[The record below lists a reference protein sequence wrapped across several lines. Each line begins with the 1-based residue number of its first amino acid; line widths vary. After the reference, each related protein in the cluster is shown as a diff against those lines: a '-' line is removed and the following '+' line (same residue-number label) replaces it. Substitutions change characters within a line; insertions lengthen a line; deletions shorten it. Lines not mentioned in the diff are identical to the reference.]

1 MPPPPTSSWSLK
13 IFPSTPTAPPHV
25 FADKGVRLRR
35 RHLIPITKTVLR
47 ELLRFSEGKLIDFF
61 HRLGNDGIV
70 CASEKL
76 LPYGVVDCDT
86 LKGRGGPATFQ
97 RRRSRIRRFRI
108 TGLSG
113 DDKTVQDV
121 ELSQGIQKN
130 IVIF

>member
-13 IFPSTPTAPPHV
+13 IFPSTPTAPPHA
-25 FADKGVRLRR
+25 FTDKGIHPRR
-35 RHLIPITKTVLR
+35 RHPIPITKTVLR

-61 HRLGNDGIV
+61 HRLGNDAIIR
-70 CASEKL
+70 ASEKL
-76 LPYGVVDCDT
+76 PPHTTVDCDK

-108 TGLSG
+108 SGLNSG
-113 DDKTVQDV
+113 DKTVQDV

-130 IVIF
+130 IVIL